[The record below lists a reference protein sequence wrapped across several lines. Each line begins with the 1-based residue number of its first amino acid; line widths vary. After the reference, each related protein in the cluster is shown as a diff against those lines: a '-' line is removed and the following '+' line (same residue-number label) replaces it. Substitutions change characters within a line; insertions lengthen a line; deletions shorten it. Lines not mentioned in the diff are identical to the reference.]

1 MSRQAGSLS
10 SPLPLIQ
17 SPSLPPLSSVP
28 SLLSFPV
35 SLHSPYLSP
44 PSPPP
49 FPFSLPSSPFPLLH
63 SLLPSLSPSSTP
75 HPSSFFSPPLL
86 QDSTVHQQTVVRRA
100 RLLSKKASQLIQL
113 TCRAYPESKVYSQS
127 LEKAASVM
135 EAARGIISWLDRWM
149 QHCGVLH
156 KLFACTVEPLYKGH
170 CG

>member
-1 MSRQAGSLS
+1 MATMSRQARSLS

-17 SPSLPPLSSVP
+17 SPSLPPLSS
-28 SLLSFPV
+28 FPV
-35 SLHSPYLSP
+35 SLQSRYLCP

-49 FPFSLPSSPFPLLH
+49 FFLL
-63 SLLPSLSPSSTP
+63 
-75 HPSSFFSPPLL
+75 SPPLL

-135 EAARGIISWLDRWM
+135 EAARGIISWLDRLKCSTVVHYLM
-149 QHCGVLH
+149 V
-156 KLFACTVEPLYKGH
+156 FACTVEPLYKGH
-170 CG
+170 SE